1 MRNFGDNSATQLTSV
16 PIRIGYSQ
24 SLVGYNPFKWE
35 RKIEPL
41 KYERVK
47 KEFLYN
53 VEKVSETATSY
64 FFSLAMAQA
73 EYNLAKENLASTD
86 TLYRIGQIIIP
97 TALVLLVIGSIR
109 MNEPH
114 DLFF

>member
-1 MRNFGDNSATQLTSV
+1 M
-16 PIRIGYSQ
+16 
-24 SLVGYNPFKWE
+24 E

-64 FFSLAMAQA
+64 FFSLAMAISGNITWQ
-73 EYNLAKENLASTD
+73 KKNLASTD
-86 TLYRIGQIIIP
+86 TL
-97 TALVLLVIGSIR
+97 
-109 MNEPH
+109 
-114 DLFF
+114 